1 MYSELNFQNPVTDVH
16 YHPRDH
22 MVAFCSLGENHPV
35 LIYDY
40 DVASKYLSL
49 RLSCHCLFF
58 KYIERG
64 YMSYSTTYTFIQKH
78 TLKHPYLTYTM
89 YTQTPIL
96 NLYNVYTNTYT

>member
-49 RLSCHCLFF
+49 RLSCRSLFCIL
-58 KYIERG
+58 KEVTCHTVQLTL
-64 YMSYSTTYTFIQKH
+64 SYKNI
-78 TLKHPYLTYTM
+78 
-89 YTQTPIL
+89 
-96 NLYNVYTNTYT
+96 YTNTHT